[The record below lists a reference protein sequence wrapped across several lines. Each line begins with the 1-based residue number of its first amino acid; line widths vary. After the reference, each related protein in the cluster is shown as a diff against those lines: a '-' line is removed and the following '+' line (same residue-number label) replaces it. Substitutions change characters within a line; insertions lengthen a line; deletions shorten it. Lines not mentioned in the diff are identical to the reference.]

1 METFNGNKG
10 AKQRLITLACSF
22 APRILDNNK
31 DRTREKLFWSEREWC
46 EPTYVCQ
53 KGKDCDHRFYADQI
67 GVPVGLAYAERAVFL
82 DLPTAAAKKWWPA
95 FLDAIPVGVTLSE
108 GDIMRRIAIEILSDS
123 RLGMLANTTGG
134 DQHGAV
140 SDILDLFVSGE
151 TDPSRWKA
159 AADKAMRV
167 YHKSPYNNN
176 RMKKDE
182 ARKHQGCVA
191 TRAACYLA
199 RAAEDP
205 RRWADAVS
213 EAGWVFR
220 YKGYADHLSTV
231 GEYTGQ
237 GGNSISFGQWMAATD
252 RGDLLGEIARASYI
266 EWVSRLICAELRK
279 SDGSTKMERFL
290 RFFSGRQAA

>member
-1 METFNGNKG
+1 MVTFNGNG
-10 AKQRLITLACSF
+10 AVKQRLIVLARSF

-46 EPTYVCQ
+46 DSTFVCQ

-82 DLPTAAAKKWWPA
+82 DLPTAAAKKWWPT

-108 GDIMRRIAIEILSDS
+108 GDIMRNIAIAMITDS
-123 RLGMLANTTGG
+123 RYGLLVNTTGG

-140 SDILDLFVSGE
+140 SDILDLYLAGE
-151 TDPSRWKA
+151 TDAARWKA
-159 AADKAMRV
+159 AADKANRV

-191 TRAACYLA
+191 TRAAYYLA

-205 RRWADAVS
+205 RNWAHAVS

-220 YKGYADHLSTV
+220 YKGYADHLSIV
-231 GEYTGQ
+231 GEYTGN
-237 GGNSISFGQWMAATD
+237 GGNSISFGQWMNATD
-252 RGDLLGEIARASYI
+252 RGDHLGEIERASYI
-266 EWVSRLICAELRK
+266 EWASRLICAELRK
-279 SDGSTKMERFL
+279 SDGSSRIGRLL
-290 RFFSGRQAA
+290 RFVSDKLAA